1 MAYQRRLGVVSAVAC
16 DWGGGSGGAGGWLG
30 GWGGWGVHGVA
41 GNASRRHCL
50 LVGAAAVG
58 GSLIGAV
65 GAMGPFWPG
74 VGPFRAEEGLW
85 DVSKVE
91 SSARAPSEVNPAG
104 KLQWHFTCGFD
115 FRHSLWL
122 PFVAA
127 FAVLKGLSGSFVEED
142 TWRAIYQHFHLFSW
156 KKKPTE
162 TSGLRIDF

>member
-1 MAYQRRLGVVSAVAC
+1 MINGLIKLTGWVFRVMAYQRRLGVVSAVAC

-30 GWGGWGVHGVA
+30 GWGGWGVHGMA

-104 KLQWHFTCGFD
+104 KLQ
-115 FRHSLWL
+115 
-122 PFVAA
+122 
-127 FAVLKGLSGSFVEED
+127 
-142 TWRAIYQHFHLFSW
+142 
-156 KKKPTE
+156 
-162 TSGLRIDF
+162 